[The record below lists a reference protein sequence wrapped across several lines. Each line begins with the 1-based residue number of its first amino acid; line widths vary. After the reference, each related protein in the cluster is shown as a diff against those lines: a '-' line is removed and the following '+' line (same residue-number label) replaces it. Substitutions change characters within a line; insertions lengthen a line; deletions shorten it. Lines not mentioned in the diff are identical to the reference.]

1 MAEKHPIIL
10 PSDHV
15 VSELLVGHFHQKVHH
30 QGRGITIS
38 EIRSG
43 GFWILGLNRIVKRTI
58 HRCILCRKLRGRVGE
73 QMMADL
79 PVDRLSPCPP
89 FTNVGCDCFG
99 PFKIKNGRNE
109 VKRYGVLFTCLVSRA
124 VHIEMCFSLSSD
136 SFFSA
141 FRRFISIRG
150 PASLLRCDQGTNF
163 MGAYNDILKLGCEM
177 IPNPPASSHRGG
189 AWERMVGASRR
200 VIEGILMD
208 HGTKLDD
215 EGLLTILHEAANI
228 VNSRPLN
235 IHNINDP
242 NLEPLNANQLLNM
255 KSGVVIAPPTLSST
269 TSDLYALKRWKRVQY
284 LANLF

>member
-1 MAEKHPIIL
+1 M
-10 PSDHV
+10 
-15 VSELLVGHFHQKVHH
+15 
-30 QGRGITIS
+30 
-38 EIRSG
+38 
-43 GFWILGLNRIVKRTI
+43 
-58 HRCILCRKLRGRVGE
+58 
-73 QMMADL
+73 
-79 PVDRLSPCPP
+79 
-89 FTNVGCDCFG
+89 
-99 PFKIKNGRNE
+99 
-109 VKRYGVLFTCLVSRA
+109 SRA
-124 VHIEMCFSLSSD
+124 FHFEMCFSLSSN
-136 SFFSA
+136 SFCSA

-189 AWERMVGASRR
+189 AWERMVEASRR

-208 HGTKLDD
+208 HGTQLDD

-255 KSGVVIAPPTLSST
+255 KSGVVIAPPTLSSK

-284 LANLF
+284 LANLFWSRWKTEILMINQSRGKWNKPRRYFQINDIVIIVNESVERSSWKMARVVDIKPSEDGFIRSVGLILSDRSYIRRPVQKLFFPTDS